1 MSVRSSWPADCF
13 GLRFMMQRR
22 VLSVLPGALMLLAS
36 ISSARAQ
43 SAAAATPQPHMIHLP
58 RSGLVTAGGVVFGI
72 SYGVAFLAGLY
83 ALGSPAPTN
92 SVSSDMAC
100 DNTCKSQGGAALIPV
115 AGPLL
120 ATDLGS
126 HNATGTAVALAW
138 SGIQA
143 AGLAMLIV
151 GLIGHDVPQ
160 EPIPTGL
167 GAKVSVVP
175 FVTPEGGMI
184 ALRTPW

>member
-1 MSVRSSWPADCF
+1 
-13 GLRFMMQRR
+13 
-22 VLSVLPGALMLLAS
+22 
-36 ISSARAQ
+36 
-43 SAAAATPQPHMIHLP
+43 
-58 RSGLVTAGGVVFGI
+58 
-72 SYGVAFLAGLY
+72 
-83 ALGSPAPTN
+83 
-92 SVSSDMAC
+92 MAC

-126 HNATGTAVALAW
+126 HNVTGTAVALAW

-143 AGLAMLIV
+143 AGLAILIV